1 MSDVKCS
8 TPRGWRAATGQ
19 KHTKP
24 ASSYSLKISA
34 DEYCVK
40 RLRRYFIFAS
50 VNDGPFEIQIS
61 GRNADTLE
69 RLIIVDQRGIAATEL
84 NPGNRLAAYIYEL
97 RKLGL
102 NIDTWMEPHGGQYAG
117 RHARYVL
124 QSIVMRGGEV

>member
-19 KHTKP
+19 KHTNT

-34 DEYCVK
+34 DEYYVK
-40 RLRRYFIFAS
+40 LLRRYFIFAS

-69 RLIIVDQRGIAATEL
+69 RLIIVDQRGISSTEL
-84 NPGNRLAAYIYEL
+84 NPGNRLAAYICEL

-102 NIDTWMEPHGGQYAG
+102 NIDTWMEPNVGQYAG